1 MIFNFLQAKDRREL
15 NYSKLHEVAISL
27 LSSADTENT
36 FTGLQ
41 QHGPPFFSLFITRRS
56 SDSKKAF
63 GSTYKYPLVSG
74 FEIKTLTCG
83 CVFFFFFFF
92 CLLAVF
98 ISLIPRRC
106 QTSVR
111 ICCFCSLLILT
122 LLGDGA
128 PAVRPFSSAENYF
141 ITPKSSTVYTYLRL
155 ECLHFKPACASAQ
168 SQKNKVIL
176 LTCLHVPDS
185 CGYYAHEEFTLGI
198 YGSLGSANASLASYK
213 IIVCTLLTCKQ
224 THMISVILHR
234 MLGTMLCSGSLK

>member
-1 MIFNFLQAKDRREL
+1 MSGCKPGTGMIFNFLQAKDRREL

-36 FTGLQ
+36 FTGR
-41 QHGPPFFSLFITRRS
+41 PPFSLSFTRRS
-56 SDSKKAF
+56 SDSKKAC
-63 GSTYKYPLVSG
+63 GSVYKHPLVSG

-83 CVFFFFFFF
+83 CVFLFLF

-141 ITPKSSTVYTYLRL
+141 ITPKSSTV
-155 ECLHFKPACASAQ
+155 
-168 SQKNKVIL
+168 
-176 LTCLHVPDS
+176 
-185 CGYYAHEEFTLGI
+185 
-198 YGSLGSANASLASYK
+198 
-213 IIVCTLLTCKQ
+213 
-224 THMISVILHR
+224 
-234 MLGTMLCSGSLK
+234 